1 MRCSRLMFCGSAAA
15 GIVMLAGV
23 AMMTGG
29 AAPQPSKVRIGT
41 YDSRAVAVAYAHSA
55 ACAESLKTLQA
66 KLDQAVA
73 KDEKGAKQRIVR
85 AADRRQWL
93 AHRQAFGRASVDD
106 AMGAVKDK
114 LAEIAKQARVEAI
127 VYEPD
132 FASEQVE
139 LVDLTAEVVALFEP
153 DERTRKM
160 AMSVK
165 DSKRVHIDFDF
176 ED

>member
-1 MRCSRLMFCGSAAA
+1 MRRSRLMLCGFAAA
-15 GIVMLAGV
+15 GIVMLIGV
-23 AMMTGG
+23 AMTGG
-29 AAPQPSKVRIGT
+29 AAPAPPKVRIGT
-41 YDSRAVAVAYAHSA
+41 YDSRAVAVAYARSA

-66 KLDQAVA
+66 RLDQAAA
-73 KDEKGAKQRIVR
+73 KDEKGAKQRIAR

-106 AMGAVKDK
+106 TMGAVKDK
-114 LAEIAKQARVEAI
+114 LAEIATQAKVEAI

-139 LVDLTAEVVALFEP
+139 LVDLTAEVAALFEP

-165 DSKRVHIDFDF
+165 DAQRVHIDFDF

>member
-1 MRCSRLMFCGSAAA
+1 MLCGLAAA

-23 AMMTGG
+23 AMTGG
-29 AAPQPSKVRIGT
+29 AAPPPPPPKVRIGT
-41 YDSRAVAVAYAHSA
+41 YDSRAVAVAYARSA
-55 ACAESLKTLQA
+55 ACAESLKALQA
-66 KLDQAVA
+66 RLDQAVA
-73 KDEKGAKQRIVR
+73 KDEKGAKQRIAR

-106 AMGAVKDK
+106 AMGALKDN
-114 LAEIAKQARVEAI
+114 LAEVARQARVEAI

-139 LVDLTAEVVALFEP
+139 LVDLTAEIVALFEP

-165 DSKRVHIDFDF
+165 DAQRVHIDFDF